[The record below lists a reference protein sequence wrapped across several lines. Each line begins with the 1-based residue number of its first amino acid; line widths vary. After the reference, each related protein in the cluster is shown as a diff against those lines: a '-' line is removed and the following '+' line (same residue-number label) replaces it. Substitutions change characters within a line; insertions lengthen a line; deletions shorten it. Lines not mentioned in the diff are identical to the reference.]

1 MAQNWLITR
10 QEHTLYLT
18 LNRPHALNVLT
29 VETLHEL
36 RDIAVQIQHD
46 RQARVIVL
54 QAEGPHFSAGVDVK
68 AIAAMQGQSLPEFDQ
83 QLADLQGC
91 INAFEALP
99 QPIVARLRGHV
110 IGGGMILAAC
120 CDFRVADTTTR
131 FSLPEVRLGIP
142 VIMGTH
148 RLTRL
153 AGAAITKEMILLAEP
168 FDAATAYRWNLVH
181 RVVEPDELDAAVG
194 TIVQRLLSLPPLT
207 LQSAKR
213 IIDQGHAL
221 SSEAAQALE
230 RAEQAK
236 LLATHDFAEATDAYF
251 SKRAPSFTG
260 S

>member
-1 MAQNWLITR
+1 MAQNWLITH

-18 LNRPHALNVLT
+18 LNRPQALNVLT
-29 VETLHEL
+29 IETLHEL
-36 RDIAVQIQHD
+36 REVAAQIQHD

-68 AIAAMQGQSLPEFDQ
+68 VIAAMREQSLQEFDR

-91 INAFEALP
+91 IDAFEALP

-120 CDFRVADTTTR
+120 CDFRVADTTAR

-168 FDAATAYRWNLVH
+168 FDAATAHRWNLVH
-181 RVVEPDELDAAVG
+181 RVVEPDQLDAAVNS
-194 TIVQRLLSLPPLT
+194 IVERLLSLPPLT

-213 IIDQGHAL
+213 IIDRGHTL

-230 RAEQAK
+230 RAEQAM
-236 LLATHDFAEATDAYF
+236 LLATHDFAEAADAYL
-251 SKRAPSFTG
+251 SKRTPSFIG